1 MIGGEVAGGQLVAL
15 QLAHALRE
23 RGDDALFV
31 SPTRGPFTERV
42 DADGF
47 RVVYADV
54 SRLHRLRGML
64 ALSQLL
70 HDEQVHLLHTHTLA
84 AANALGRLAARTA
97 RLPVVSH
104 LHIENHFRPATR
116 RLLRTADNGTARRT
130 AALIA
135 VSEDTKCAYE
145 KQGYPPRIEVVYN
158 GVTLDGAEPSNS
170 LLLGSPLRAELGIPA
185 GAPLVGEI
193 GRLCDVKGQR
203 ELIAALAQVPEARG
217 IFVGA
222 DLEQGG
228 AFQASLER
236 DAERLGVRDRV
247 VFTGRRDDAD
257 ALLAEVDVV
266 ALPSWTEGLPLV
278 VLEAMARRKPVVA
291 TPVGGTPEVVIDG
304 ETGLLV
310 PPRDP
315 DLLAAALRRLLADA
329 DLRTQMGEA
338 GYRRVR
344 DNFSA
349 DAMTRRVLA
358 IYDEVLR

>member
-1 MIGGEVAGGQLVAL
+1 VIEGEVAGGQLVAL

-23 RGDDALFV
+23 RGDDALFF
-31 SPTRGPFTERV
+31 SPTRGAFTER
-42 DADGF
+42 AAAEGF
-47 RVVYADV
+47 RVVHSDV
-54 SRLHRLRGML
+54 ARLHRLRGML

-70 HDEQVHLLHTHTLA
+70 HDERVALLHTHTLA
-84 AANALGRLAARTA
+84 AANALGRLAARWA

-116 RLLRTADNGTARRT
+116 PLLRAADNQTARRT

-135 VSEDTKCAYE
+135 VSEDTKRAYE
-145 KQGYPPRIEVVYN
+145 EQGYPRRIEVVYN
-158 GVTLDGAEPSNS
+158 GVALDGAGLSNS
-170 LLLGSPLRAELGIPA
+170 LLLGSALRAELGIPA

-203 ELIAALAQVPEARG
+203 EVIAALAQVPEAHAVL
-217 IFVGA
+217 VGA

-228 AFQASLER
+228 AFQTLLEHE
-236 DAERLGVRDRV
+236 AERLGVRDRV
-247 VFTGRRDDAD
+247 VFAGRREDAD
-257 ALLAEVDVV
+257 AVLAEVDVL

-278 VLEAMARRKPVVA
+278 VLEAMAQRKPVVA
-291 TPVGGTPEVVIDG
+291 TPVGGTPEVVVDG

-315 DLLAAALRRLLADA
+315 DTLAAALRRLLADA

-344 DNFSA
+344 EKFSA
-349 DAMTRRVLA
+349 EAMTRRVLA